1 MRITSGEFNI
11 NCRTTRRNE
20 KKEMLRATNIWM
32 NILFS
37 RFIAGNFH
45 RIDIIAMMIKLNGN
59 DRSID
64 RCLIEHKGREGNK
77 RRNKNCLDSIS
88 QGLGT

>member
-64 RCLIEHKGREGNK
+64 SCLIEHKGREGNK